1 MTDKELKKIILQGEQ
16 TELQLKRGV
25 GDAYKI
31 ATEMVA
37 FSNSLGGMIIVGV
50 DDKTGDIKGLS
61 YSEIQQNNTL
71 LANAASEN
79 VKPAILIHCDT
90 VEVEGKN
97 LIVATI
103 VEGKNKPYKDNK
115 GIIWV
120 KNGSDKR
127 KVFSNAELRV
137 MMQSCGTISADSDS
151 VAGTSIKDI
160 DIQTLKLFL
169 LNRYENELKD
179 KDISR
184 TSLQT
189 IEVEDMVAAI
199 DKNFTIEQL
208 LTNISILDNKG
219 QLTLTGLLL
228 LSKSIQRYCPVFTV
242 KCVSFVGNSLG
253 GTQFRDKLPDREIE
267 GNLLTQYNTTI
278 SFIARNLKTVQVERE
293 FNTLGQLE
301 IPLEVFVETITNA
314 LVHRN
319 YYINAPIRLFIF
331 DNRIELH
338 SPGILPDSVT
348 EENIKE
354 GISVPR
360 NKFLFDN
367 AKFLLPYTGI
377 GSGIMRVLQN
387 YDKISFK
394 NNLIT
399 EEFVITMM
407 RDEILEEEN
416 NSDYDDNHSD
426 HDSDYDN
433 HKSDYDNNHS
443 DYDSD
448 YDDHKSDYDNNHSD
462 HDSDYDN
469 NHSDYDEKILTFS
482 AIPRSRKEIMGTL
495 GLSTHTDNY
504 VRHIIPLL
512 EKGLLAMTLPDKPKS
527 KKQKYVTTEKG
538 SQVLGKKNNQ

>member
-1 MTDKELKKIILQGEQ
+1 MNGKDLQKIISQGESTRVQ
-16 TELQLKRGV
+16 MKLLV
-25 GDAYKI
+25 DDAYKI

-37 FSNSLGGMIIVGV
+37 FCNSFGGKIIIGV
-50 DDKTGDIKGLS
+50 DDESGEVKGLS
-61 YSEIQQNNTL
+61 YSEIQKTNAL

-90 VEVEGKN
+90 VQVDGKN
-97 LIVATI
+97 LVVATI
-103 VEGKNKPYKDNK
+103 AEGKDKPYKDNK

-137 MMQSCGTISADSDS
+137 MMQSCGNISADNDS

-160 DIQTLKLFL
+160 DVQTLKLFL
-169 LNRYENELKD
+169 FNRYENELKD
-179 KDISR
+179 KGISG

-189 IEVEDMVAAI
+189 LEIDNMVSAI
-199 DKNFTIEQL
+199 DRNFTIEQL
-208 LTNISILDNKG
+208 LTNISILDHKG

-253 GTQFRDKLPDREIE
+253 GTQFRDKLPDRDIE
-267 GNLLTQYNTTI
+267 GNLLTQYNAAI
-278 SFIARNLKTVQVERE
+278 SFISRNLKTIQVEKE

-314 LVHRN
+314 LIHRN
-319 YYINAPIRLFIF
+319 YYVNAPIRLFIF

-367 AKFLLPYTGI
+367 AKYLLPYTGI
-377 GSGIMRVLQN
+377 GSGIMRVLQS

-394 NNLIT
+394 NNIVT

-407 RDEILEEEN
+407 RDETLEDENERVNDESCTVNDIFEGVNDKNEGVNNENEGVKFKFEGVKDKLNDGLGTIYDFIKKNPLIKTAVIEQFTNKSNATVERYLKILKEN
-416 NSDYDDNHSD
+416 GLIEYVGSDKTGGYRIIQ
-426 HDSDYDN
+426 
-433 HKSDYDNNHS
+433 KNNHQ
-443 DYDSD
+443 
-448 YDDHKSDYDNNHSD
+448 
-462 HDSDYDN
+462 
-469 NHSDYDEKILTFS
+469 IW
-482 AIPRSRKEIMGTL
+482 
-495 GLSTHTDNY
+495 
-504 VRHIIPLL
+504 
-512 EKGLLAMTLPDKPKS
+512 
-527 KKQKYVTTEKG
+527 
-538 SQVLGKKNNQ
+538 

>member
-1 MTDKELKKIILQGEQ
+1 MNSNELKNIISQGENTQ
-16 TELQLKRGV
+16 VQFKICID
-25 GDAYKI
+25 DAYKI

-37 FSNSLGGMIIVGV
+37 FSNSYGGKIIIGV
-50 DDKTGDIKGLS
+50 DDKTGKIKGLS
-61 YSEIQQNNTL
+61 YPEIQQTNAL
-71 LANAASEN
+71 LANAASDN
-79 VKPAILIHCDT
+79 VKPAILIHSDT
-90 VEVEGKN
+90 VQIDGEN
-97 LIVATI
+97 LIVTTI
-103 VEGKNKPYKDNK
+103 AKGTDKPYKDNK

-120 KNGSDKR
+120 KNGADKR
-127 KVFSNAELRV
+127 KVFSNTELRV

-169 LNRYENELKD
+169 LNRYEHELKD
-179 KDISR
+179 KGISG

-189 IEVEDMVAAI
+189 LEIEDMVSAI

-208 LTNISILDNKG
+208 LANISILDNKG

-242 KCVSFVGNSLG
+242 KCVSFVGNTLG

-267 GNLLTQYNTTI
+267 GNLLTQYNAAI
-278 SFIARNLKTVQVERE
+278 SFITRNLKTVQVEKE

-314 LVHRN
+314 LIHRN
-319 YYINAPIRLFIF
+319 YYVNAPIRLFIF

-360 NKFLFDN
+360 NKLLFDN

-394 NNLIT
+394 NNIVT
-399 EEFVITMM
+399 EEFVITMV
-407 RDEILEEEN
+407 RDETLEEEN
-416 NSDYDDNHSD
+416 GGVNENFEGVNIKNEGVNENFEGVNIENERINVENERVNIKNERVNDVFERVNIKNERVKNDLVQIYLFIEQNPLIKTTAIEQF
-426 HDSDYDN
+426 N
-433 HKSDYDNNHS
+433 KKSNVTNRRYLKILKDNNLIEYFGS
-443 DYDSD
+443 DKTGGYRII
-448 YDDHKSDYDNNHSD
+448 DNN
-462 HDSDYDN
+462 
-469 NHSDYDEKILTFS
+469 
-482 AIPRSRKEIMGTL
+482 
-495 GLSTHTDNY
+495 
-504 VRHIIPLL
+504 
-512 EKGLLAMTLPDKPKS
+512 S
-527 KKQKYVTTEKG
+527 KK
-538 SQVLGKKNNQ
+538 

>member
-1 MTDKELKKIILQGEQ
+1 MNSNELKRVISQGEN
-16 TELQLKRGV
+16 TRLQLKLCV
-25 GDAYKI
+25 NDAYKI

-37 FSNSLGGMIIVGV
+37 FSNSFGGMIIVGV
-50 DDKTGDIKGLS
+50 DDKSGEIIGLS
-61 YSEIQQNNTL
+61 YPDIQKINAL

-90 VEVEGKN
+90 VEVDEKN

-103 VEGKNKPYKDNK
+103 AEGKDKPYKDNK

-137 MMQSCGTISADSDS
+137 LMQSCGNISADSDS

-169 LNRYENELKD
+169 LNQYKNELKD
-179 KDISR
+179 KGISG

-189 IEVEDMVAAI
+189 LEVEDMVSAI
-199 DKNFTIEQL
+199 DKNFSTEQL
-208 LTNISILDNKG
+208 LTNISMLDNKG

-253 GTQFRDKLPDREIE
+253 GTQFRDKLSDRAIE
-267 GNLLTQYNTTI
+267 GNLLTQYNAAI
-278 SFIARNLKTVQVERE
+278 SFITRNLKTVQVEKE

-314 LVHRN
+314 LIHRN
-319 YYINAPIRLFIF
+319 YYINAPVRLFIF

-360 NKFLFDN
+360 NKLLFDN

-377 GSGIMRVLQN
+377 GSGIMRVLQS
-387 YDKISFK
+387 YEKISFK
-394 NNLIT
+394 NNLLT

-407 RDEILEEEN
+407 RDELLEDESCGVN
-416 NSDYDDNHSD
+416 D
-426 HDSDYDN
+426 
-433 HKSDYDNNHS
+433 KSCGVND
-443 DYDSD
+443 
-448 YDDHKSDYDNNHSD
+448 KSCGVNDKSCGVNEQNGGV
-462 HDSDYDN
+462 N
-469 NHSDYDEKILTFS
+469 EIQQKILDLIKENQHIS
-482 AIPRSRKEIMGTL
+482 VKEIAQKVEKPPRTAEYHLKRLKDKG
-495 GLSTHTDNY
+495 
-504 VRHIIPLL
+504 II
-512 EKGLLAMTLPDKPKS
+512 ERFGSDKTGG
-527 KKQKYVTTEKG
+527 YRII
-538 SQVLGKKNNQ
+538 